1 MGAVIAFRPHQPRA
15 LPTLREGAAASVTDI
30 ASRFPGPDF
39 PKGWPSG
46 EDGEKLDKLARWA
59 LEGSAE
65 RGQPDTL
72 FEARS
77 RTLRSINAATKA
89 LQRSL
94 ARRESHAR

>member
-1 MGAVIAFRPHQPRA
+1 MGAVIAFRARPASVPCSCFRN
-15 LPTLREGAAASVTDI
+15 AAAPVTDI
-30 ASRFPGPDF
+30 ASRLPEPGF
-39 PKGWPSG
+39 PKGWPPG
-46 EDGEKLDKLARWA
+46 EDGEKLDKLAHWA

-65 RGQPDTL
+65 RGEPDTL

-94 ARRESHAR
+94 ARRESHAP

>member
-1 MGAVIAFRPHQPRA
+1 MGAVIAFRSRQTHA
-15 LPTLREGAAASVTDI
+15 LTTFRQGGAASVTDI
-30 ASRFPGPDF
+30 ASRFPGPEF

-59 LEGSAE
+59 LEGSVE